1 MCKHCAKTYA
11 HPSTVGKVGS
21 SGTTSSMTRHLK
33 DCGNY
38 KRTTSTIKGSD
49 LTARMEAGQTTLDD
63 YDDGQDESQ
72 VDKTLKFFIS
82 GNVAFNQA
90 DNPHFHKLIEH
101 CKHCNCRSKGPKV
114 NRKSVRSRLST
125 VATDAKEDLMITLI
139 ENDSKVSLALD
150 CWTSKNGYAFLG
162 IILVTYIP
170 LLLFISFP
178 LCMLRADSD
187 CSYYWALD

>member
-1 MCKHCAKTYA
+1 MCKHCTTVYA
-11 HPSTVGKVGS
+11 HPGTVGKGGS
-21 SGTTSSMTRHLK
+21 GGTTSSLSRHLRA
-33 DCGNY
+33 CGSY
-38 KRTTSTIKGSD
+38 KRKTSTIKGSD
-49 LTARMEAGQTTLDD
+49 LTTRMEAGQTTLDD
-63 YDDGQDESQ
+63 YDGQDESQ

-82 GNVAFNQA
+82 GNIAFNQA

-101 CKHCNCRSKGPKV
+101 CKHCNCRSKSQKV

-125 VATDAKEDLMITLI
+125 VAADAKEDLLITLV

-162 IILVTYIP
+162 TILVTYIP

-178 LCMLRADSD
+178 LCMLQANSD